1 MTRAVAVL
9 VVLALSSCAAELERQ
24 RVRSPAL
31 FTRVRSLQAGLT
43 PETVQLIDQHCP
55 EGMPATAPAAASSFG
70 PFDYVARGG
79 YALQHS
85 ARLKIPLWVCE
96 RVDAAQLTG
105 PLPRPKNEPFKPE
118 PTIAKNRRAEL
129 EDYKKS
135 GYDRG
140 HQAPSADQTVDQT
153 LQNETYY
160 LSNMAPQLPEL
171 NREVWRLL
179 EEQIRDWAV
188 ARGSAWFIT
197 GPLFYDPA
205 EEDPATADGL
215 VEHENIG
222 PGAVAVATH
231 FYKIVVAGTGAQ
243 RRAIAFVFEHREYE
257 KPYRFDQQIQSI
269 DWIEERTGLNFM
281 PNLNPA
287 DELALEAAPS
297 PLWQ

>member
-1 MTRAVAVL
+1 MRRAAV
-9 VVLALSSCAAELERQ
+9 VVMLGLCSCAAELERQ

-43 PETVQLIDQHCP
+43 PEAMQLIDVHCP
-55 EGMPATAPAAASSFG
+55 EGMPETSPAAAAQLG
-70 PFDYVARGG
+70 PFDYVARRG

-85 ARLKIPLWVCE
+85 AQRKIPLWVCE
-96 RVDAAQLTG
+96 HVDAAQLTG
-105 PLPRPKNEPFKPE
+105 PLPRPENEPFAAE
-118 PTIAKNRRAEL
+118 PTINSGRRAEL
-129 EDYKKS
+129 KDYKKS

-160 LSNMAPQLPEL
+160 LSNMAPQLPDL
-171 NREVWRLL
+171 NRKVWKQL

-197 GPLFYDPA
+197 GPLFYDPD
-205 EEDPATADGL
+205 EENPDTADGL
-215 VEHENIG
+215 VEHDNIG
-222 PGAVAVATH
+222 PGGVAVPTH

-243 RRAIAFVFEHREYE
+243 RRAIAFVFEHREYA

-281 PNLNPA
+281 PKLDPA
-287 DELALEAAPS
+287 AELALEASPS